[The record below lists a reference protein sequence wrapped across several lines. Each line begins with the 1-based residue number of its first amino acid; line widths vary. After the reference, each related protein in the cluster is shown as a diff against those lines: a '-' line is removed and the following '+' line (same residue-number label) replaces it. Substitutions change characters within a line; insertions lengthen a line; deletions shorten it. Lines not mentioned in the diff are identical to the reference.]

1 MYLFFFLAACGD
13 ASRLADVLLRV
24 WRSVLAVS
32 VFSKR
37 LCAGPKKTTS
47 LFMLCMDSGV
57 LQCRFFFFCA
67 LIALRPVLM

>member
-1 MYLFFFLAACGD
+1 
-13 ASRLADVLLRV
+13 
-24 WRSVLAVS
+24 VLAVS